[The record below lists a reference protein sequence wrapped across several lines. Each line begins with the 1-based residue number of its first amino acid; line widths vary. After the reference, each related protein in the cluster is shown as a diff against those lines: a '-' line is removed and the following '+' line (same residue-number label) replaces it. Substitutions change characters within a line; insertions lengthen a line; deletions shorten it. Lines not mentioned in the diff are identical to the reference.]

1 MCLYVGGCLA
11 GGTSPTDREAR
22 GPSASAR
29 QVRKPSDWD
38 IILSLPKSKTALSI
52 VRTINVF
59 FCFVFSNMSQKSAVC
74 SWRAKR
80 RGSPPTSPT
89 SPSSRSHSPSSSRT
103 SNYRFDLSQHFIF
116 SVDTYFVLLRQKI
129 FLVSPNANRKICR
142 KCACHGYVVGKRKVG
157 NFSPNHRL
165 ILVLMSR
172 FLGHVIMD
180 TYI

>member
-11 GGTSPTDREAR
+11 GGKSPTDREAR

-29 QVRKPSDWD
+29 QVGKPSDWD

-59 FCFVFSNMSQKSAVC
+59 LLCFQQYVSKI
-74 SWRAKR
+74 R
-80 RGSPPTSPT
+80 RLQLEGEKTGIPT
-89 SPSSRSHSPSSSRT
+89 
-103 SNYRFDLSQHFIF
+103 DLSNIALKPLTLAQQLTHIELQVRSQSAFDF
-116 SVDTYFVLLRQKI
+116 TVDTYFVLLRQKI
-129 FLVSPNANRKICR
+129 FLVSHNANRKICR